1 MADKTT
7 TSALSEKE
15 AQSLLERM
23 VFLQFQGKFD
33 EAADVNQMLYEGGWV
48 VMIHRYLER
57 RTDRHGPLSENTAKQ
72 SSHDVDRANLLI
84 SI

>member
-1 MADKTT
+1 VADKTT

-57 RTDRHGPLSENTAKQ
+57 RTDRHGPVRRIRRSSQATTSTAPT
-72 SSHDVDRANLLI
+72 S
-84 SI
+84 

>member
-48 VMIHRYLER
+48 VMIHRYLDAGQIDTAPFR
-57 RTDRHGPLSENTAKQ
+57 RIRRSSQATTSTAPT
-72 SSHDVDRANLLI
+72 S
-84 SI
+84 